1 MVTKVPK
8 RKGSH
13 LDGVG
18 VRDRGVPG
26 FCGLT
31 SVLLFGSFFF
41 GFDFFFLSIMWP
53 ISVEAPTDVLE
64 FLGKARE
71 GLWESTVIFLLLE
84 ITDR

>member
-1 MVTKVPK
+1 MLLLSVVLMTSESLGCMVTKVPK

-18 VRDRGVPG
+18 VRDGGVLG

-41 GFDFFFLSIMWP
+41 GFDFFFFPSCGQSL
-53 ISVEAPTDVLE
+53 
-64 FLGKARE
+64 
-71 GLWESTVIFLLLE
+71 
-84 ITDR
+84 